1 MTPDLQKSSKNL
13 EMLKKFF
20 CSKQPKKSYFTF
32 GTTFWV
38 DLVNFRLNNENEE
51 LVVFEKFHEPGPAK
65 KFKKFGNIQK
75 KFFLETTKKILIHVR
90 NNILGSFGEF

>member
-1 MTPDLQKSSKNL
+1 MTPDLQKCSKNL

-65 KFKKFGNIQK
+65 KFKKFGN
-75 KFFLETTKKILIHVR
+75 FKKIFFSR
-90 NNILGSFGEF
+90 NNQKSLISRSEQHFG